1 MHPQQRGTSAVVM
14 SRSDAS
20 QPVPPN
26 ERGAPTGPLAAR
38 VWPSVLVWVL
48 LGAAIAAPWALLLF
62 GDSLT
67 VTR

>member
-1 MHPQQRGTSAVVM
+1 M
-14 SRSDAS
+14 SRSDAR
-20 QPVPPN
+20 QPGAPS
-26 ERGAPTGPLAAR
+26 ERGGRAVPEASR
-38 VWPSVLVWVL
+38 VWPSVLAWIV